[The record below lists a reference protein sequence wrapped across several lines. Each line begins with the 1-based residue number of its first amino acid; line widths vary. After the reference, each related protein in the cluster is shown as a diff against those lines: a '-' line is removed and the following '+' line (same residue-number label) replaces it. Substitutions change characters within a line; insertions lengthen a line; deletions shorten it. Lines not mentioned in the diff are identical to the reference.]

1 MDLNERF
8 NVLAQGAM
16 VAQKNGALTLDE
28 AVEVKKHIETI
39 QKGENLKDSLGY
51 LANVCNETQKKGI
64 YTLQDAHFL
73 FMAIDGLDDEIN
85 KFVMESIKQQ
95 EEAQKKGNQE
105 IKAEVKDVHAPAPET
120 EEVAKKTKKKGK

>member
-28 AVEVKKHIETI
+28 AVEVKKSIETI
-39 QKGENLKDSLGY
+39 QKGENLKDSLGVIV
-51 LANVCNETQKKGI
+51 NVCNETQKKGI

-73 FMAIDGLDDEIN
+73 FMAIDGLEEEID

-95 EEAQKKGNQE
+95 EEEQNNGNQVIE
-105 IKAEVKDVHAPAPET
+105 EDINGTLAKKSET
-120 EEVAKKTKKKGK
+120 EEVVKKTKKKGK

>member
-28 AVEVKKHIETI
+28 AVEVKKSIETI
-39 QKGENLKDSLGY
+39 QKGENLKDSLGVIV
-51 LANVCNETQKKGI
+51 NVCNETQKKGI

-73 FMAIDGLDDEIN
+73 FMAIDGLEEEID

-95 EEAQKKGNQE
+95 EEAQNNGNQVIEAE
-105 IKAEVKDVHAPAPET
+105 IKDTPAPKSET
-120 EEVAKKTKKKGK
+120 EEVVKKTKKKSK

>member
-28 AVEVKKHIETI
+28 AVEVKKSIETI
-39 QKGENLKDSLGY
+39 QKGENLKDSLGVIV
-51 LANVCNETQKKGI
+51 NVCNETQKKGI

-73 FMAIDGLDDEIN
+73 FMAIDGLEEEID

-95 EEAQKKGNQE
+95 EEAQNNGNQGIEAE
-105 IKAEVKDVHAPAPET
+105 IKDTPAPKSET
-120 EEVAKKTKKKGK
+120 EEVVKKTKKKSK

>member
-95 EEAQKKGNQE
+95 EEAQKEGTQE
-105 IKAEVKDVHAPAPET
+105 IKVEPAPAPET